1 MIDENLKNR
10 IILGLIIFTAI
21 FFIGMVGSCSTAHRL
36 KVGRD
41 KEMATRLDL
50 EEKVNGFTQEK
61 SALENKTNSLTQ
73 ELEKEKAAD
82 EETKKAL
89 LQEQLVNQ
97 SLQEEIK
104 KLTKLKE
111 TLEEDLK
118 EALTS
123 AKTKK

>member
-1 MIDENLKNR
+1 MIPENLKDR
-10 IILGLIIFTAI
+10 VILGLIILVAI
-21 FFIGMVGSCSTAHRL
+21 FFIGMIGSCSSAHRL
-36 KVGRD
+36 KVVRD

-61 SALENKTNSLTQ
+61 STLENKLNSVTQ
-73 ELEKEKAAD
+73 ELEKEKTAHQ
-82 EETKKAL
+82 ETNKAL

-123 AKTKK
+123 TKSKK